1 MTLTFKLVRARD
13 QTRLPCEFGTN
24 PFSGSRDISYT
35 NKKPQTD
42 GAQKTEPSAVHCVS
56 GNEIVVLVG
65 AACNCN
71 SHSRRCRFN
80 AELFLLSGRRSGGV
94 CIRCR
99 HHTAGRLC
107 QYCREG
113 YYRDGSRP
121 INHRRACRRTVTS
134 TTALSL
140 VDVCTM
146 CLEQHSLCGS
156 D

>member
-1 MTLTFKLVRARD
+1 MTLTFKLIQARY
-13 QTRLPCEFGTN
+13 QTRLPSEFHAN
-24 PFSGSRDISYT
+24 PFTGSRDISYS
-35 NKKPQTD
+35 NKKHRLTSP
-42 GAQKTEPSAVHCVS
+42 KREPSAVHCVC
-56 GNEIVVLVG
+56 GNEIVALVG

-113 YYRDGSRP
+113 YYRDRSRP
-121 INHRRACRRTVTS
+121 INHRRACRRTITS
-134 TTALSL
+134 TTALSCRHACYARCSYRAVFHL
-140 VDVCTM
+140 R
-146 CLEQHSLCGS
+146 
-156 D
+156 